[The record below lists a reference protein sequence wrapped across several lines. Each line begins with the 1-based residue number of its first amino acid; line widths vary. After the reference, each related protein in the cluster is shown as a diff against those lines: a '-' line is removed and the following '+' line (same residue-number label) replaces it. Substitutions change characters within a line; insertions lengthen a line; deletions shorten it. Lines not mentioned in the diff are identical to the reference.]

1 VTKHV
6 PLIAFGLKVAIT
18 LGLLGYLLRKVDV
31 APVLTQ
37 IRAIA
42 PVAAIVGALIL
53 LAQLVLLG
61 LRWQL
66 VNRIVDAPMQGW
78 QVLRLTMIGHFFN
91 QVLPSGLAGDAV
103 RAWLAS
109 RQGVQLGRLVRGIV
123 CDRIVGLVVLV
134 IIIGVTF
141 VVSPHL
147 AADKLPATHVFRT
160 IAVLGLSALAALF
173 LWGEQVAGL
182 LIRYRLTEPLGKLTR
197 DLHRVHYSR
206 GTSAAILGL
215 AAAVHL
221 LNVAVIYV
229 CARGMH
235 IELDFGAALIVIP
248 AVMLVSMAPISF
260 AGWGVREGAMIF
272 GLGLLGISAAAA
284 LAVSVAFGI
293 LQFLLGLPG
302 AALWLALRGT
312 ARADAATPQSPG

>member
-1 VTKHV
+1 
-6 PLIAFGLKVAIT
+6 
-18 LGLLGYLLRKVDV
+18 
-31 APVLTQ
+31 
-37 IRAIA
+37 
-42 PVAAIVGALIL
+42 
-53 LAQLVLLG
+53 
-61 LRWQL
+61 
-66 VNRIVDAPMQGW
+66 
-78 QVLRLTMIGHFFN
+78 MIGHFFN

-123 CDRIVGLVVLV
+123 CDRIVGLVALV
-134 IIIGVTF
+134 IIIAVTF
-141 VVSPHL
+141 FVSPHL
-147 AADKLPATHVFRT
+147 AADKLPATQVFRT

-182 LIRYRLTEPLGKLTR
+182 LMRYRLTEPLGKLTR
-197 DLHRVHYSR
+197 DLHKVHYSR

-215 AAAVHL
+215 AAAVHI
-221 LNVAVIYV
+221 LNVAIIYV

-235 IELDFGAALIVIP
+235 IDLDFGAALIVIP

-272 GLGLLGISAAAA
+272 GLGLLGISAADS

-302 AALWLALRGT
+302 AALWLALRG
-312 ARADAATPQSPG
+312 AAQAEAATPQSPG